1 MEKISGWN
9 NKKLTKRE
17 TKLERER
24 ERERERVVDNFE
36 GVEERGGNEIIITL
50 CKNQNGRGIVEVDE
64 RLNKVTL

>member
-1 MEKISGWN
+1 M
-9 NKKLTKRE
+9 
-17 TKLERER
+17 ERER

-36 GVEERGGNEIIITL
+36 GVEERGGNEIIRTL

>member
-1 MEKISGWN
+1 M
-9 NKKLTKRE
+9 
-17 TKLERER
+17 
-24 ERERERVVDNFE
+24 DNFE

>member
-1 MEKISGWN
+1 MVETIKNWPKEKQNW
-9 NKKLTKRE
+9 R
-17 TKLERER
+17 ERER

>member
-17 TKLERER
+17 TKLER